1 MAIHLSSLCSRSKR
15 FTGSSRSNCL
25 RKTAAGM
32 IGTTGTVGTGE
43 AIGANRCYHPPMWH
57 SIPLTLFW
65 FVYFGSLGIFFPYF
79 SLYLRENA
87 GLSGTQ
93 LGAILAISPLV
104 GMIAQPLWGHVAD
117 RTGARS
123 RLLAFLTLGTALG
136 YAVLGLAQGFWNILI
151 AMAAL
156 ALVGTAVFPLVISV
170 SLAILRNAGPHAF
183 GQVRV
188 WGTVGYFILILIF
201 PRLLQF
207 YRPADGLNTATQEV
221 SQPALGLMFPII
233 AALVLVS
240 AVIGFFLPQKGAVAL
255 QARRGDWRQLMRN
268 RPFVRFL
275 FFALTAHFL
284 MHAPMWLFPIFVRVR
299 GGDLDM
305 IRAMWILMLTVEI
318 PLVLLTGS
326 GLKILGARGLLA
338 AGVLAGGL
346 RWTLCAVF
354 TDPALLFAVQAL
366 HGATVVGLNLGSPL
380 YLDTVAAER
389 LRSTAQGILSMVG
402 MGIAGIASNIA
413 AGWLMDHGGIDAVYL
428 ICGVGSLAL
437 GLVTGWLLPAE
448 GKRDEKLAEGTL
460 PSEALP

>member
-1 MAIHLSSLCSRSKR
+1 
-15 FTGSSRSNCL
+15 
-25 RKTAAGM
+25 
-32 IGTTGTVGTGE
+32 
-43 AIGANRCYHPPMWH
+43 MWH

-65 FVYFGSLGIFFPYF
+65 FIYFGSLGIFFPYF

-123 RLLAFLTLGTALG
+123 RVLAFL
-136 YAVLGLAQGFWNILI
+136 

-156 ALVGTAVFPLVISV
+156 ASVGTAVFPLMTSV
-170 SLAILRNAGPHAF
+170 SLAILRDAGRHAF
-183 GQVRV
+183 GRVRV
-188 WGTVGYFILILIF
+188 WGTIGYFILVLVF
-201 PRLLQF
+201 PWFLESD
-207 YRPADGLNTATQEV
+207 RPTDAVNFANQQI
-221 SQPALGLMFPII
+221 SQPDLGLMFPIT
-233 AALVLVS
+233 AGLVLVS

-255 QARRGDWRQLMRN
+255 RAQRGDWRELLRN
-268 RPFVRFL
+268 PSFLRFL

-284 MHAPMWLFPIFVRVR
+284 MHGPMWLFPLLVRSR
-299 GGDLDM
+299 GGDLGM
-305 IRAMWILMLTVEI
+305 IRAMWILMLIVEV
-318 PLVLLTGS
+318 PLVLMTGS
-326 GLKILGARGLLA
+326 GLKRLGARGLLA
-338 AGVLAGGL
+338 VGVFAGGL

-354 TDPALLFAVQAL
+354 ADPTLLFAVQAL
-366 HGATVVGLNLGSPL
+366 HGVTVVGLNLGSPL
-380 YLDTVAAER
+380 YLDTVAPER

-402 MGIAGIASNIA
+402 MGVAGIASNTA
-413 AGWLMDHGGIDAVYL
+413 AGWLVDHGGTDALYL

-448 GKRDEKLAEGTL
+448 GKRDEKLAQGAV